1 MGERAGVPERHP
13 GKVTRRGPDP
23 RRMTV
28 ETRELSRENWTK
40 IFDSLSRICAGST
53 ATLEILDG
61 DLGAQMEIEERPLNG
76 ITCDASGIE
85 MIFVT
90 RDGLH
95 LAHRIATPERVHIE
109 ERDDG
114 FVAAIGIVS
123 SSELVTILH
132 LHEPLPSRLLARDAS

>member
-1 MGERAGVPERHP
+1 M
-13 GKVTRRGPDP
+13 
-23 RRMTV
+23 
-28 ETRELSRENWTK
+28 ETRELLRENWTK
-40 IFDSLSRICAGST
+40 TFDSLSRMYSGST

-61 DLGAQMEIEERPLNG
+61 DLGAQIEVDELPLRG

-90 RDGLH
+90 RDGQH
-95 LAHRIATPERVHIE
+95 LAHRITNPQRIHIE

-123 SSELVTILH
+123 SSEPEAILR
-132 LHEPLPSRLLARDAS
+132 LHQPLPSRLLPRET